1 MVSQLIFLSTTIQC
15 RTKTGKKKICTESKF
30 KCSAIIYGDD
40 IHLMSSIYDTV
51 CQSFY
56 GFVEICRL
64 QFMQVYSLKQ
74 CQELATEI
82 ILNLW
87 QSP

>member
-1 MVSQLIFLSTTIQC
+1 M
-15 RTKTGKKKICTESKF
+15 GEKKICTEIRF

-40 IHLMSSIYDTV
+40 IHLTSSIYSQFD
-51 CQSFY
+51 CHSFY
-56 GFVEICRL
+56 GFIEICML
-64 QFMQVYSLKQ
+64 QLMQVYSLKQ
-74 CQELATEI
+74 CQGLATEI